1 MLGSRVPSAFTPLSP
16 CRKRSPRIHVFVV
29 SDFATDA
36 TGCVVVVVTCQRPR
50 QRSSTFRAAATSTAV
65 ALLGCAMAAGVH
77 GQIRAASAQLC
88 QNGEHIPR
96 HFAGS
101 RISPP
106 PTRCDTTPGRY
117 NRPAGDVKC
126 GHILTPCR
134 RSVGEP
140 GQAARGG
147 RRPKSAALCCGRAI
161 SGSDPPAIPSPQ
173 RHHPACR
180 ALRRRPAA
188 LRV

>member
-50 QRSSTFRAAATSTAV
+50 QRSST
-65 ALLGCAMAAGVH
+65 L
-77 GQIRAASAQLC
+77 RAASAQLC

-134 RSVGEP
+134 RSVSEP

-161 SGSDPPAIPSPQ
+161 NGSDPPAIPSPQ